1 MRRYLQLAVIT
12 VAAGAIYPL
21 LYLRQNFE
29 VSMLETFDITATQL
43 GQCNAILGVL
53 FVVTYLPSGW
63 LADRVAPRYLMSA
76 SLLVAGLLGLWFS
89 AKPSFAELLLIYA
102 GWGVATGLTFWSA
115 HIKAVTLLA
124 RKDEQGRFFG
134 ILDGGRG
141 LFEALLAT
149 VAVAAFA
156 VWLGTGQTTDVALRR
171 VIWLYVGNM
180 LVLAPIVL
188 LLVDDRRSDDARR
201 QTVSLAQTVADF
213 KLVFAKPEV
222 WLAAICIMAGYQLFF
237 ATYAFS
243 AYMQQNFGL
252 TAVAVGMI
260 TVAKLWMRPI
270 GAVGA
275 GFIGDYL
282 NREKV
287 LGVLLVL
294 GSAALASLAV
304 LPLDAAMALLLVIV
318 LIVGLVTY
326 AVRGVYWATLESC
339 DVPDRVKGLAV
350 GGISLIGY
358 APDIYLPLI
367 RGMLVDRIPGQWG
380 YGIYFLAIAGFGIV
394 GALAAWQLARITAS
408 RRSGHER
415 RAGVLRPPWHRRP
428 GPIPGNHPNN
438 TRRHDTDT
446 SA

>member
-43 GQCNAILGVL
+43 GQCNSILGAL
-53 FVVTYLPSGW
+53 FVLTYLPSGW

-89 AKPSFAELLLIYA
+89 ATPSFAELLLIYA

-115 HIKAVTLLA
+115 HIKAVALLA
-124 RKDEQGRFFG
+124 KKDEQGRFFG

-156 VWLGTGQTTDVALRR
+156 VWLGTGQTTDAALRR

-294 GSAALASLAV
+294 GSVALASMAV

-339 DVPDRVKGLAV
+339 AVPDRVKGLAV

-367 RGMLVDRIPGQWG
+367 RGTLVDRMPGQWG
-380 YGIYFLAIAGFGIV
+380 YGIYFLAIAGFGLV
-394 GALAAWQLARITAS
+394 GALAAWRLARITAS
-408 RRSGHER
+408 RRSGQVQSE
-415 RAGVLRPPWHRRP
+415 
-428 GPIPGNHPNN
+428 
-438 TRRHDTDT
+438 
-446 SA
+446 

>member
-1 MRRYLQLAVIT
+1 MILRRYLQLAVIT

-29 VSMLETFDITATQL
+29 VSMLETFDITASQL
-43 GQCNAILGVL
+43 GQCNAMLGVL

-63 LADRVAPRYLMSA
+63 LADRVAPRYLMSF
-76 SLLVAGLLGLWFS
+76 SLLCAGLLGVWFS
-89 AKPSFAELLLIYA
+89 ASPSFAELLLIYA
-102 GWGVATGLTFWSA
+102 GWGIATGLSFWSA
-115 HIKAVTLLA
+115 HIKAIAVLA
-124 RKDEQGRFFG
+124 RDDEQGRFFG

-149 VAVAAFA
+149 IAVAAFA
-156 VWLGTGQTTDVALRR
+156 YWLGTGQSTDAALRR

-188 LLVDDRRSDDARR
+188 LVVDDSRSDDPGRR
-201 QTVSLAQTVADF
+201 TVSLARTLEDF
-213 KLVFAKPEV
+213 KLVFGKREV

-252 TAVAVGMI
+252 TAVAVATI

-270 GAVGA
+270 GAIGA
-275 GFIGDYL
+275 GFIGDTL

-287 LGVLLVL
+287 LGVLLLL

-304 LPLDAAMALLLVIV
+304 LPLDSAVALLLVIV

-339 DVPDRVKGLAV
+339 EVPDRVKGLAV

-367 RGMLVDRIPGQWG
+367 RGTLVDRIPGQWG
-380 YGIYFLAIAGFGIV
+380 YAIYFLAIAGFGIV
-394 GALAAWQLARITAS
+394 GALAAWRLARITAG
-408 RRSGHER
+408 RREG
-415 RAGVLRPPWHRRP
+415 ALTG
-428 GPIPGNHPNN
+428 
-438 TRRHDTDT
+438 T
-446 SA
+446 SSVRKRT

>member
-1 MRRYLQLAVIT
+1 MRHYVQLAVIT

-29 VSMLETFDITATQL
+29 VSMLETFEITATQL
-43 GQCNAILGVL
+43 GQCNAILGVM

-63 LADRVAPRYLMSA
+63 LADRVAPRHLMSL
-76 SLLVAGLLGLWFS
+76 SLLCAGLLGVWF
-89 AKPSFAELLLIYA
+89 AARPTFAELVLIYA
-102 GWGVATGLTFWSA
+102 GWGIATGLTFWSA
-115 HIKAVTLLA
+115 HIKAVAVLA
-124 RKDEQGRFFG
+124 RADEQGRFFG

-156 VWLGTGQTTDVALRR
+156 LWLASGQPTDVALRR
-171 VIWLYVGNM
+171 VVWLYVGTM
-180 LVLAPIVL
+180 LVLSPIVL
-188 LLVDDRRSDDARR
+188 LVVDDSRSSDSRHRVA
-201 QTVSLAQTVADF
+201 SLAATLDAF
-213 KLVFAKPEV
+213 KLVFAKREV
-222 WLAAICIMAGYQLFF
+222 WLAALCIMAGYQLFF

-252 TAVAVGMI
+252 TAVTVGAI
-260 TVAKLWMRPI
+260 TVAKLWMRPV

-282 NREKV
+282 DREKV
-287 LGVLLVL
+287 LGGLLVL
-294 GSAALASLAV
+294 GSILLAALAL
-304 LPLDAAMALLLVIV
+304 LPFGAPVALLLAIV

-326 AVRGVYWATLESC
+326 AVRGVYWATLERC
-339 DVPDRVKGLAV
+339 DVPDQVKGLAI

-367 RGMLVDRIPGQWG
+367 RGALVDGIPGRWG
-380 YGIYFLAIAGFGIV
+380 YGIYFVAIAGFGLV
-394 GALAAWQLARITAS
+394 GAMAAWRLARIA
-408 RRSGHER
+408 
-415 RAGVLRPPWHRRP
+415 AGRRP
-428 GPIPGNHPNN
+428 AAAQ
-438 TRRHDTDT
+438 

>member
-1 MRRYLQLAVIT
+1 MRRYLQLTVIT

-43 GQCNAILGVL
+43 GQCNALLGVL

-63 LADRVAPRYLMSA
+63 LADRVAPRYLMSF
-76 SLLVAGLLGLWFS
+76 SLLCAGLLGLWFS
-89 AKPSFAELLLIYA
+89 ARPSFGELLAIYA
-102 GWGVATGLTFWSA
+102 GWGVATGFTFWSA
-115 HIKAVTLLA
+115 HIKAVAVLA
-124 RKDEQGRFFG
+124 RETEQGRFFG

-149 VAVAAFA
+149 LAVAAFA
-156 VWLGTGQTTDVALRR
+156 YWLSAGMTTDTALRG
-171 VIWLYVGNM
+171 VIWLYVANM
-180 LVLAPIVL
+180 IVLAPIVL
-188 LLVDDRRSDDARR
+188 LVVDDSRSAADGGRTGSVAN
-201 QTVSLAQTVADF
+201 TLADF
-213 KLVFAKPEV
+213 KLVFGKPEV

-252 TAVAVGMI
+252 TAVAVGVI

-282 NREKV
+282 DREKV
-287 LGVLLVL
+287 LGTLLVL
-294 GSAALASLAV
+294 ASAALAGMAV
-304 LPLDAAMALLLVIV
+304 LPLEAGVTLLLAIV
-318 LIVGLVTY
+318 LLVGLVTY
-326 AVRGVYWATLESC
+326 AVRGVYWATLERC
-339 DVPDRVKGLAV
+339 AVPDRVKGLAV

-367 RGMLVDRIPGQWG
+367 RGTLVDRIPGQWG
-380 YGIYFLAIAGFGIV
+380 YAIYFLAIAGFGVV
-394 GALAAWQLARITAS
+394 GATAAFRLARRADGRPRFLAIA
-408 RRSGHER
+408 RDE
-415 RAGVLRPPWHRRP
+415 RAGE
-428 GPIPGNHPNN
+428 G
-438 TRRHDTDT
+438 
-446 SA
+446 

>member
-43 GQCNAILGVL
+43 GQCNALLGVL

-63 LADRVAPRYLMSA
+63 LADRVAPRYLMSL
-76 SLLVAGLLGLWFS
+76 SLLCAGLLGLWFS
-89 AKPSFAELLLIYA
+89 ATPSFVELLAIYA
-102 GWGVATGLTFWSA
+102 GWGVATGFTFWSA
-115 HIKAVTLLA
+115 HIKAVAVLA
-124 RKDEQGRFFG
+124 RESEQGRFFG

-156 VWLGTGQTTDVALRR
+156 YWLSSGQSTDTALRG

-180 LVLAPIVL
+180 IALAPIVL
-188 LLVDDRRSDDARR
+188 LVVDDSRSETDGHRMRSVAN
-201 QTVSLAQTVADF
+201 TLADF
-213 KLVFAKPEV
+213 KLVFGKPEV

-243 AYMQQNFGL
+243 AYMQQHFGL
-252 TAVAVGMI
+252 TAVAVGMV

-275 GFIGDYL
+275 GFIGDRVG
-282 NREKV
+282 RERL
-287 LGVLLVL
+287 LGTLLL
-294 GSAALASLAV
+294 LASAALAGMAV
-304 LPLDAAMALLLVIV
+304 LPLETGVTLLLAIV
-318 LIVGLVTY
+318 LLVGLVTY
-326 AVRGVYWATLESC
+326 AVRGVYWATLERC

-358 APDIYLPLI
+358 APDVYLPLI
-367 RGMLVDRIPGQWG
+367 RGTLVDRIPGQWG
-380 YGIYFLAIAGFGIV
+380 YAIYFLAIAGFGIV
-394 GALAAWQLARITAS
+394 GAMVAFRLGRLAAT
-408 RRSGHER
+408 R
-415 RAGVLRPPWHRRP
+415 RARDGTLSS
-428 GPIPGNHPNN
+428 I
-438 TRRHDTDT
+438 
-446 SA
+446 

>member
-43 GQCNAILGVL
+43 GQCNSILGVL
-53 FVVTYLPSGW
+53 FVLTYLPSGA

-89 AKPSFAELLLIYA
+89 ATPSFAELLLIYA
-102 GWGVATGLTFWSA
+102 GWGIATGLTFWSA
-115 HIKAVTLLA
+115 HIKAVALLA

-156 VWLGTGQTTDVALRR
+156 IWLGTGQTTDAALRR

-367 RGMLVDRIPGQWG
+367 RGTLVDRIPGQWG

-394 GALAAWQLARITAS
+394 GALAAWRLARITAS
-408 RRSGHER
+408 RRSGQVQSE
-415 RAGVLRPPWHRRP
+415 
-428 GPIPGNHPNN
+428 
-438 TRRHDTDT
+438 
-446 SA
+446 

>member
-29 VSMLETFDITATQL
+29 VSMLETFDITASQL

-53 FVVTYLPSGW
+53 FVATYLPSGW
-63 LADRVAPRYLMSA
+63 LADRAQPRYLMSL
-76 SLLVAGLLGLWFS
+76 SLLLAGLIGVWFAAS
-89 AKPSFAELLLIYA
+89 PSFAQLLLIYA
-102 GWGVATGLTFWSA
+102 GWGIATGLTFWSA
-115 HIKAVTLLA
+115 HIKAVAVLA
-124 RKDEQGRFFG
+124 EKTEQGRFFG

-149 VAVAAFA
+149 IAIAAFA
-156 VWLGTGQTTDVALRR
+156 YWLGAGSSTAMALRG
-171 VIWLYVGNM
+171 VIWLYVGTM
-180 LVLAPIVL
+180 LALAPIVL
-188 LLVDDRRSDDARR
+188 FVVADGRSADAPPARASGAAMR
-201 QTVSLAQTVADF
+201 ADF

-222 WLAAICIMAGYQLFF
+222 WLAATCILAGYQLFF

-243 AYMQQNFGL
+243 SYMQQNFGL
-252 TAVAVGMI
+252 AAVTVGMI

-287 LGVLLVL
+287 LAALLVL
-294 GSAALASLAV
+294 GALALGSLAFLPPGSAVPV
-304 LPLDAAMALLLVIV
+304 LLAIV

-326 AVRGVYWATLESC
+326 AVRGIYWATLESC
-339 DVPDRVKGLAV
+339 RVPNRVKGLAV

-358 APDIYLPLI
+358 APDIYLPLV
-367 RGMLVDRIPGQWG
+367 RATLAERIPGHWG
-380 YGIYFLAIAGFGIV
+380 YGVYFLAIAAFGVV
-394 GALAAWQLARITAS
+394 GAAAAWRLHALARA
-408 RRSGHER
+408 RR
-415 RAGVLRPPWHRRP
+415 
-428 GPIPGNHPNN
+428 
-438 TRRHDTDT
+438 
-446 SA
+446 

>member
-1 MRRYLQLAVIT
+1 MLRRPYWKAAHPITRTRTTDLAYTARVRRYLQLAVIT

-29 VSMLETFDITATQL
+29 VSMLETFEITATQL
-43 GQCNAILGVL
+43 GQCNAILGVM

-63 LADRVAPRYLMSA
+63 LADRVAPRHLMSL
-76 SLLVAGLLGLWFS
+76 SLLCAGLLGAWFS
-89 AKPSFAELLLIYA
+89 AGPSFAELLLIYA

-115 HIKAVTLLA
+115 HIKAVAVLA
-124 RKDEQGRFFG
+124 RGDEQGRFFG

-149 VAVAAFA
+149 IAVAAFA
-156 VWLGTGQTTDVALRR
+156 FWLAAGQPTDAALRR
-171 VIWLYVGNM
+171 VVWLYVGTM

-188 LLVDDRRSDDARR
+188 LVVDDSRSSDDRHRSA
-201 QTVSLAQTVADF
+201 SLAGTLDAF
-213 KLVFAKPEV
+213 KLVFAKREV
-222 WLAAICIMAGYQLFF
+222 WLAALCIMAGYQLFF

-243 AYMQQNFGL
+243 AYMQENFGL
-252 TAVAVGMI
+252 TAVAVGAI

-275 GFIGDYL
+275 GLVGDYL
-282 NREKV
+282 DREKV

-294 GSAALASLAV
+294 GSVLLAGLAL
-304 LPLDAAMALLLVIV
+304 LPLGAPVALLLAIV
-318 LIVGLVTY
+318 LVVGLVTY
-326 AVRGVYWATLESC
+326 AVRGVYWATLERC
-339 DVPDRVKGLAV
+339 HVPDAVKGLAI

-367 RGMLVDRIPGQWG
+367 RGALVDGIPGRWG

-394 GALAAWQLARITAS
+394 GALAAWRLARIAAQP
-408 RRSGHER
+408 R
-415 RAGVLRPPWHRRP
+415 
-428 GPIPGNHPNN
+428 
-438 TRRHDTDT
+438 
-446 SA
+446 